1 VSLQISSNT
10 LIADPDSVSFSVV
23 AGGDIINYIVDFR
36 CDISYIGGRANKFG
50 IEAGANIYSLL
61 RRSRSALGTN
71 SGNHIVA
78 LINSPSR
85 FLERSY
91 YIYRL
96 SIYTLVD

>member
-1 VSLQISSNT
+1 M
-10 LIADPDSVSFSVV
+10 
-23 AGGDIINYIVDFR
+23 GGDIINYIVDFR
-36 CDISYIGGRANKFG
+36 YNIGYIGERANKFS

-61 RRSRSALGTN
+61 GQNRSALGTN
-71 SGNHIVA
+71 SSNYIVA

-96 SIYTLVD
+96 SILCVS